1 MWVTTASPGL
11 LWLGAVSKH
20 NIFLLLEGFQ
30 FAWDFL
36 VAVVLIIQKLAEEWP
51 GLHVCVKTPCRTS
64 GCPAEF
70 LWPDMD
76 GAGAMYVHAVPL
88 QARAGPGW
96 SLLQCWWGWSASKSH
111 VKLVMK
117 FTGTT
122 VSFSHS
128 SSLHSSS
135 CPTWC

>member
-1 MWVTTASPGL
+1 MTFS
-11 LWLGAVSKH
+11 
-20 NIFLLLEGFQ
+20 FCLEGFQ

-76 GAGAMYVHAVPL
+76 GTGAMYVHAVPL

-96 SLLQCWWGWSASKSH
+96 SLLQCWWSWSASKSH

-117 FTGTT
+117 LTGTT
-122 VSFSHS
+122 VPFSQ
-128 SSLHSSS
+128 
-135 CPTWC
+135 P